1 MAYQWD
7 IWKDRWHTLLGG
19 KKPVV
24 GLAMGVFDFC
34 HEGHIN
40 FLRRAAENC
49 DRLVVGV
56 HTDAKVRDYKGIQ
69 PSNSGLERKASVE
82 SLGFAWQVAVESDRI
97 ALCKKFRVDKIFHG
111 DDWDRDAYIKHF
123 GVDLMKKLGVELVML
138 PHTPGISS
146 TALRAEVPP
155 VGWWLHS
162 SMADWNRTHIFDH
175 MKGLFAEVGGIWFL
189 SGAGRELAKTHFEGA
204 PRFLLEDG
212 MNSGEAARLI
222 SDHKLDVL
230 ITAHFNF
237 DSIAE
242 VLSKQ
247 ENPPQLVVISH
258 GRSGKP
264 GTSADASHNRGE
276 TMEALSGQGRSS
288 KRGNMTI
295 HDWSFADDSYGH
307 MDTFLQRGGSFA
319 NPVPE
324 TDRPQI
330 LLLPTWSHDLDDVDE
345 VGLIMG
351 NRWRGVFKQLAL
363 DHDLVLSPHPLL
375 DPKVVESF
383 VRDTGASVLPAE
395 GKSFQAIPN
404 AHAVVADLSGV
415 LWEALL
421 FDTPVILGCRT
432 ESKPWPDGLTPTRE
446 ELVEVVPAVQPEG
459 LLAAVQS
466 AVGDRRPSQRALGE
480 ARLGPI
486 DGQAT
491 KKTALRIEK
500 LITKN
505 D

>member
-1 MAYQWD
+1 MPYQWD
-7 IWKDRWHTLLGG
+7 LWKDRWHTFLGG

-56 HTDAKVRDYKGIQ
+56 HTDAKVRDYKGVQ
-69 PSNSGLERKASVE
+69 PANSGLERKTSVE
-82 SLGFAWQVAVESDRI
+82 ALGFAWQVAVESDRI
-97 ALCKKFRVDKIFHG
+97 TLCQRYGVDKIFHG
-111 DDWDRDAYIKHF
+111 DDWDRDKYIKHF

-162 SMADWNRTHIFDH
+162 SMSDWNRSHIFDH

-189 SGAGRELAKTHFEGA
+189 SGAGRELAKNHFEGA

-212 MNSGEAARLI
+212 LSNSDAAKLI
-222 SDHKLDVL
+222 ADHKLEALV
-230 ITAHFNF
+230 TAHFNF
-237 DSIAE
+237 DPIVD
-242 VLSKQ
+242 VLSQ
-247 ENPPQLVVISH
+247 NQNPPSLVVVSH

-264 GTSADASHNRGE
+264 GTSADASQKRGE
-276 TMEALSGQGRSS
+276 SIQELAGDGHSF

-295 HDWSFADDSYGH
+295 HDWSFADNSYGH
-307 MDTFLQRGGSFA
+307 LDGFLQHGGSFC

-330 LLLPTWSHDLDDVDE
+330 LLLPTWGPEIDGW
-345 VGLIMG
+345 GLIMG
-351 NRWRGVFKQLAL
+351 KRWRSVFRELAR
-363 DHDLVLSPHPLL
+363 DNDLVLSPHPLL
-375 DPKVVESF
+375 DAKVVAGF
-383 VRDTGASVLPAE
+383 VRDTGARLLPAE
-395 GKSFQAIPN
+395 GNSFEAIPN
-404 AHAVVADLSGV
+404 AHVVIADLSGV

-421 FDTPVILGCRT
+421 FDTPVILGCRL
-432 ESKPWPDGLTPTRE
+432 EQKPWLEGLSPTRE
-446 ELVEVVPAVQPEG
+446 ELVEVVPAVYPEG
-459 LLAAVQS
+459 LIQAVNGL
-466 AVGDRRPSQRALGE
+466 VGNRCPRQNALGE

-491 KKTALRIEK
+491 KKTAQRIND
-500 LITKN
+500 LLNKN
-505 D
+505 N